1 MCKLLVPCSATLTQM
16 DLNAMVAA
24 CYALPVLVSVLT
36 VRFFYVLW
44 HSDQPASRPRT
55 TGLRCLI
62 VLGSGEY
69 VLQSCLACQ
78 IPYGQVLN
86 AVAWY
91 IKQYSKV

>member
-1 MCKLLVPCSATLTQM
+1 M

-24 CYALPVLVSVLT
+24 CYALPVLVFVLT
-36 VRFFYVLW
+36 VHFFYVLW

-69 VLQSCLACQ
+69 VL
-78 IPYGQVLN
+78 
-86 AVAWY
+86 
-91 IKQYSKV
+91 